1 MEGILKELVFALGFE
16 IRKAS
21 PYYQFLLY
29 FSNVFFRVIPKA
41 SMFRNELRTP
51 QSLML
56 LEKRGILLQTK
67 ISM

>member
-29 FSNVFFRVIPKA
+29 FSNVFLGLF
-41 SMFRNELRTP
+41 LRP
-51 QSLML
+51 PCLGMS
-56 LEKRGILLQTK
+56 
-67 ISM
+67 